1 MDQAID
7 LSIRS
12 TPGLRRPVGR
22 LKSLRESLKIARPV
36 ITSCDREAL
45 VGIART
51 LTDFTDVASLA
62 GLAVDLV
69 YQKKRNRKGASPKNT
84 TLSGVFVHACTDCGP
99 GRRFLLCGL
108 GFASNPGGTGFE
120 RGVRPETFV
129 IFHIR

>member
-69 YQKKRNRKGASPKNT
+69 YQKKGIGRELLRRTRLCLESSCTLVLIAALAADSCYAVSGSRRIRGGRVLKG
-84 TLSGVFVHACTDCGP
+84 
-99 GRRFLLCGL
+99 
-108 GFASNPGGTGFE
+108 E
-120 RGVRPETFV
+120 
-129 IFHIR
+129 